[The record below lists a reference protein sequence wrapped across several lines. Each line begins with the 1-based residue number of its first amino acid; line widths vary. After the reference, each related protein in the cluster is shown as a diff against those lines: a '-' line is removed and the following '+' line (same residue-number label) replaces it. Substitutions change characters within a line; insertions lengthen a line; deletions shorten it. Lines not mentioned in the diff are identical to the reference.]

1 MTRGC
6 EKEYEGRPLLVT
18 MGLDGDATTASAP
31 AKCILFGE
39 HAVVYGEPAVAVALE
54 QRLHVRISPA
64 KSWSIDGSSLTAK
77 RHPHIHHL
85 VHALWT
91 NTSEPKPLSVHVTG
105 DIPRASGLGSSAALS
120 VALCATLD
128 TSRMNSGNGL
138 NHDEMSHLA
147 HMAEAT
153 AQSGRASPMDTSTST
168 LGGVVVLSD
177 KKEDGCEW
185 AFTRQLETPEG
196 MRTWEIHTMTPPQ
209 DDVYLVLGNTGVHA
223 PTSYQVALVAAAL
236 EANPNR
242 INEIRAIGSI
252 SRRGLKAL
260 QEGNYDAVGH
270 AMSENHL
277 ILRNLGVSS
286 EELETLISA
295 ALPTALGA
303 KLTGAGGGGC
313 MVALTR
319 QPKATSEAIELA
331 GGRTLISRLG
341 NPGVTLIEGPKET
354 FWRD

>member
-1 MTRGC
+1 
-6 EKEYEGRPLLVT
+6 
-18 MGLDGDATTASAP
+18 MGLDGDAATASAP

-54 QRLHVRISPA
+54 QRLQVRIKPA
-64 KSWSIDGSSLTAK
+64 KSWSIDGSSLVAK

-85 VHALWT
+85 VHALWPT
-91 NTSEPKPLSVHVTG
+91 PRDPKPLSVHVSG

-120 VALCATLD
+120 VALCAALD
-128 TSRMNSGNGL
+128 ASRTSTGGLGN
-138 NHDEMSHLA
+138 DEMSHLA

-185 AFTRQLETPEG
+185 VFTRELETPEG
-196 MRTWEIHTMTPPQ
+196 KRTWEIHTMTPPR
-209 DDVYLVLGNTGVHA
+209 DEVYLVLGNTGVHA
-223 PTSYQVALVAAAL
+223 PTSHQVALVAAAL
-236 EANPNR
+236 QANPSR
-242 INEIRAIGSI
+242 INEIRAVGSI
-252 SRRGLKAL
+252 ARRGLKAL
-260 QEGNYDAVGH
+260 QEGDYEAVGH
-270 AMSENHL
+270 AMSENHI

-286 EELETLISA
+286 DELETLISA
-295 ALPTALGA
+295 ALPSSLGA

-319 QPKATSEAIELA
+319 NPKATSEAIELA

-341 NPGVTLIEGPKET
+341 NPGVTLIKGPKDT
-354 FWRD
+354 FWHE